1 MKRIFSQFL
10 LKLTFQRQLGI
21 TIALGIFMLAL
32 LSSVVGAWQGNQQ
45 VRKNLLE
52 QGLHITESFARQS
65 VLALIYAS
73 ADNAAE
79 AANATLAFPDV
90 VGVEIHDANQHILL
104 RRGNAAPAEFF
115 SRVEPSGG
123 IDDAGAKQVAVLEAE
138 SPEAWRFVA
147 PVYSQPSNSPF
158 HEVVVPEL
166 LGHVTVVVSK
176 AALMQVT
183 TGIIVANLTTSFSFA
198 LLILLL
204 IRFLSGR
211 LTQPLNQLSASMG
224 RAEEGELQVRAE
236 LAGPKDIAD
245 MAHAFNSM
253 MSVLEER
260 AVEIQQLNAE
270 LERRVVERTAQLE
283 AANKELEAFSYSV
296 SHDLRTPLRAIE
308 GFSAMLM
315 EDYADKLDEEGK
327 RLLGVVRG
335 NTTRMGQ
342 LIDDILGFSRTGRLE
357 LTFAEIDMAGLAHE
371 VAEEIKPAMADGKL
385 QVEIGPIPPAHGDR
399 AMMRQVFV
407 NLLSNAIK
415 FSRTRSPAVIKVGG
429 AVEGDEAVYFVRDN
443 GAGFDMQYADKLFGV
458 FQRLHGVDEFEGT
471 GIGLAIVKRIVTR
484 HGGRVWAEGKVNA
497 GATIYF
503 SIPTSTL
510 AQREPL

>member
-1 MKRIFSQFL
+1 MNRIFSKFL

-21 TIALGIFMLAL
+21 TIALGIFILAL
-32 LSSVVGAWQGNQQ
+32 FSSVVGAWQGNKQ
-45 VRKNLLE
+45 VRKNLLD
-52 QGLHITESFARQS
+52 QGRHITESFARQS
-65 VLALIYAS
+65 ALALIYAS

-90 VGVEIHDANQHILL
+90 VGVEILDANQHVLL
-104 RRGNAAPAEFF
+104 QRGNIAPAEFA
-115 SRVEPSGG
+115 SRVEPSGE
-123 IDDAGAKQVAVLEAE
+123 IDNAGAKPIAVLDAE
-138 SPEAWRFVA
+138 NQNAWRFAA

-158 HEVVVPEL
+158 HEVAVPEL

-253 MSVLEER
+253 MAVLEER
-260 AVEIQQLNAE
+260 AAEISQLNAS
-270 LERRVVERTAQLE
+270 LEQRVAERTAQLE

-315 EDYADKLDEEGK
+315 EDYAGKLDDEGR

-335 NTTRMGQ
+335 NTIRMGQ

-357 LTFAEIDMAGLAHE
+357 LSFAEIDMERLARE
-371 VAEEIKPAMADGKL
+371 VVEEIKPAMADGKL
-385 QVEIGPIPPAHGDR
+385 QVAIGPIPPAHGDR

-415 FSRTRSPAVIKVGG
+415 FSRIRELAVIEVGG
-429 AVEGDEAVYFVRDN
+429 AIEGDEAVYFVRDN
-443 GAGFDMQYADKLFGV
+443 GAGFDMQYAGKLFGV
-458 FQRLHGVDEFEGT
+458 FQRLHGMDEFEGT

-503 SIPTSTL
+503 SIPTSISAPRKML
-510 AQREPL
+510 